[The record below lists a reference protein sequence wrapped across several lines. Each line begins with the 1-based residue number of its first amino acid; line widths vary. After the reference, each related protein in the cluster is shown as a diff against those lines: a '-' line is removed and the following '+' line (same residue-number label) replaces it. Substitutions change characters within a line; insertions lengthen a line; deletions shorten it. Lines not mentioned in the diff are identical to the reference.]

1 MFLTLW
7 PHRSSQHAYLQ
18 VPAKVG
24 ALWKEWDQKAQK
36 NGLRHQVF
44 AVNGDHYVG
53 EWKDNV
59 KHGKWGL
66 RGECGVWATVDP
78 WGQGSSLQSSLGT

>member
-1 MFLTLW
+1 MPIFKC
-7 PHRSSQHAYLQ
+7 PQKSE
-18 VPAKVG
+18 P
-24 ALWKEWDQKAQK
+24 LWKEWDQKAQK

-78 WGQGSSLQSSLGT
+78 WAQGSSLQSSLGT